1 MSKSLKAVGL
11 SLGLVATF
19 AAAPASAEDSDFQY
33 GGYVSNEETRFQG
46 YVWDFLEEL
55 GNDCTNWLNVCSD
68 FKDSWINSAYSRS
81 QYYWGTCS
89 QLVGSN
95 NSYVDSVDLAYVAG
109 HGSPSSISMD
119 GTSCNLQNAS
129 YGDGDLETIVFHS
142 CKVLQMDSTW
152 RSRWRAE
159 SSSQTRPFNGLHH
172 ALGFRTNH
180 NNGLGAGAWT
190 SDEFAENLEDGY
202 NVRLGWYNAVE
213 AGYWLSPYSVF
224 IEGDNKQA
232 IFYIRKN
239 GSETMRQ
246 LHDTGGAGDVRFG
259 SSEYILDAYYR
270 P

>member
-1 MSKSLKAVGL
+1 MITMKRLGM
-11 SLGLVATF
+11 SLGLLVSL
-19 AAAPASAEDSDFQY
+19 AAVPAHADDTDRQY

-46 YVWDFLEEL
+46 YVWDFLEEI
-55 GNDCTNWLNVCSD
+55 GNDCTNWLNACSD
-68 FKDSWINSAYSRS
+68 LQDSWINDSYSQA
-81 QYYWGTCS
+81 QYFWGSCA

-109 HGSPSSISMD
+109 HGSPSSMSMN
-119 GTSCNLQNAS
+119 GTSCNIADAS

-142 CKVLQMDSTW
+142 CKVLQMDSAW
-152 RSRWRAE
+152 RSRWR
-159 SSSQTRPFNGLHH
+159 SSSATDVRPFNGLHQ

-180 NNGLGAGAWT
+180 NNGVGAGAWT

-202 NVRLGWYNAVE
+202 NVRVGWYDAVE

-232 IFYIRKN
+232 IFYVHKTGN
-239 GSETMRQ
+239 ETMSN
-246 LHDTGGAGDVRFG
+246 LSAGGNDVRFG
-259 SSEYILDAYYR
+259 SSEYIIDAYYR

>member
-1 MSKSLKAVGL
+1 MMTRFQRLGC
-11 SLGLVATF
+11 SLGL
-19 AAAPASAEDSDFQY
+19 AAMLAAMPAMAEDTDRQY

-55 GNDCTNWLNVCSD
+55 GTDCNNWFNSCSD
-68 FKDSWINSAYSRS
+68 LQDSWINESYTRS
-81 QYYWGTCS
+81 QYFWGTCAM
-89 QLVGSN
+89 LVGSN

-109 HGSPSSISMD
+109 HGSPSSINMS
-119 GTSCNLQNAS
+119 GTSCNLANTS
-129 YGDGDLETIVFHS
+129 WGDNDLETIVFHS
-142 CKVLQMDSTW
+142 CKVLQMDSAW
-152 RSRWRAE
+152 RSRWRSA
-159 SSSQTRPFNGLHH
+159 SATDVRPFGGLHH

-202 NVRLGWYNAVE
+202 NVRVGWYNAVE

-224 IEGDNKQA
+224 VEGDNKQA

-239 GSETMRQ
+239 GSETMSQ
-246 LHDTGGAGDVRFG
+246 LANGGAGDVRYG

>member
-1 MSKSLKAVGL
+1 MITRLNRAGM
-11 SLGLVATF
+11 SLGLLVAF
-19 AAAPASAEDSDFQY
+19 AAAPAAAEDGDRQY

-55 GNDCTNWLNVCSD
+55 GTDCTGWFGCSD
-68 FKDSWINSAYSRS
+68 LKSSWINDSYSRA
-81 QYYWGTCS
+81 QYYWGTCD

-95 NSYVDSVDLAYVAG
+95 NSFVDSVDLAYVAG
-109 HGSPSSISMD
+109 HGSPSSISRAN
-119 GTSCNLQNAS
+119 TSCNLQDAS

-142 CKVLQMDSTW
+142 CKVLQMDSAW
-152 RSRWRAE
+152 RSRWRKASATE
-159 SSSQTRPFNGLHH
+159 VRPFNGLHH

-180 NNGLGAGAWT
+180 NNGAGAGAWT

-202 NVRLGWYNAVE
+202 SMKMGWYDAVE
-213 AGYWLSPYSVF
+213 AGYWLSPYAVF
-224 IEGDNKQA
+224 VEGDNKQA

-239 GSETMRQ
+239 GGETMRQ
-246 LHDTGGAGDVRFG
+246 LSDFGGAGDVRFG

>member
-1 MSKSLKAVGL
+1 MIKRLQQVGMSMGL
-11 SLGLVATF
+11 LATLL
-19 AAAPASAEDSDFQY
+19 ATPALAEDTDHQF

-46 YVWDFLEEL
+46 YVYDFLEEL
-55 GNDCTNWLNVCSD
+55 GNDCTAWLNACSD
-68 FKDSWINSAYSRS
+68 LQDSWINDDYSRS
-81 QYYWGTCS
+81 QYYWGSCS

-109 HGSPSSISMD
+109 HGSPSSISMAN
-119 GTSCNLQNAS
+119 TSCNLQDAS

-142 CKVLQMDSTW
+142 CKVLQMDSAW
-152 RSRWRAE
+152 RSRWRKASATE
-159 SSSQTRPFNGLHH
+159 VRPFNGLHH

-202 NVRLGWYNAVE
+202 NMKVAWYDAVE
-213 AGYWLSPYSVF
+213 AGYWLSPYSVY

-232 IFYIRKN
+232 VFFTRPN

-259 SSEYILDAYYR
+259 SASYILDAYYR
-270 P
+270 N